1 MSQRHAEWR
10 ARAAECH
17 QAALAAMQRAGSITD
32 NAMKAEFLKIATELL
47 KLADDIETFI
57 GGIGE
62 DPIPE

>member
-1 MSQRHAEWR
+1 
-10 ARAAECH
+10 
-17 QAALAAMQRAGSITD
+17 MQRAGSITD